1 MFVRCQCR
9 VCMGHGKAGK
19 SWNWNEGH
27 GKSWKIK
34 MLSENKDKKKI
45 SQQQP
50 GMVMESHAILE
61 AVVADMC

>member
-1 MFVRCQCR
+1 
-9 VCMGHGKAGK
+9 
-19 SWNWNEGH
+19 
-27 GKSWKIK
+27 